1 MIVLI
6 ARKLKSIPNRG
17 KKSLLILHLNIN
29 SLLSKIDDI
38 RQISKQSN
46 PSIIGISESKRDA
59 SILNSELDIE
69 DKRLRTGHRI
79 VYYIRQS
86 LSYKH
91 KPNFCGDT
99 KSIFIDIFL
108 PRSKPILVAL
118 LHWPPKKP
126 EFIEHFDNSLK

>member
-38 RQISKQSN
+38 HYIAKQSN

-69 DKRLRTGHRI
+69 DKRLRTGHRV
-79 VYYIRQS
+79 VYYIR
-86 LSYKH
+86 
-91 KPNFCGDT
+91 
-99 KSIFIDIFL
+99 
-108 PRSKPILVAL
+108 
-118 LHWPPKKP
+118 
-126 EFIEHFDNSLK
+126 